1 MTIRS
6 ATRHTSE
13 SRSSLTSRNG
23 LDTMADMPI
32 PDAWQPDLEPTT
44 LLTLGLRAAWLH
56 MQLVT
61 AAGQVLAPRQ
71 REVLTCVAT
80 RPYGMPEPQLRSRM
94 RALGL
99 VDGDADT
106 ELHRLIGQGWLS
118 AHDHAGQTWIDLPE
132 ADVTWIGAHTQRLIA
147 HIDPTT

>member
-1 MTIRS
+1 
-6 ATRHTSE
+6 
-13 SRSSLTSRNG
+13 
-23 LDTMADMPI
+23 MADMPI
-32 PDAWQPDLEPTT
+32 PDTWQPDLEPAT
-44 LLTLGLRAAWLH
+44 LLTLGLRGAWLH

-80 RPYGMPEPQLRSRM
+80 RPYGMPEEHLRSRM

-106 ELHRLIGQGWLS
+106 ELRRLIGQGWLS

-132 ADVTWIGAHTQRLIA
+132 ADVSWIGAHTQRLIA
-147 HIDPTT
+147 HLDPTT

>member
-1 MTIRS
+1 MN
-6 ATRHTSE
+6 A
-13 SRSSLTSRNG
+13 LTSMSQ

-32 PDAWQPDLEPTT
+32 PSSWQPDLEPAT

-61 AAGQVLAPRQ
+61 SAGQVLAPRQ
-71 REVLTCVAT
+71 REILTCVAT
-80 RPYGMPEPQLRSRM
+80 RPYGMPEAQVRSRM

-99 VDGDADT
+99 IDGDADT

-118 AHDHAGQTWIDLPE
+118 AHDHAGQTWLDLPE
-132 ADVTWIGAHTQRLIA
+132 PDVAWISAHVHRLTGA
-147 HIDPTT
+147 DPT